1 MSNKNSK
8 KKSSFLTLFSKK
20 NKNIKQ
26 INEEKFDDNDD
37 EIGYDDNSK
46 TVELANIKQK
56 QDFINNSQKNHSNSM
71 LNDLS
76 LGELTALEKELE
88 FKYSFN
94 SYNIINVE
102 RRNNFLYVK
111 CELINHSSSN
121 KQTVVEKIPYKEIK
135 INWTI
140 D

>member
-20 NKNIKQ
+20 NKNIKETK
-26 INEEKFDDNDD
+26 EEKFDDSDD

-46 TVELANIKQK
+46 SIELANIKQK
-56 QDFINNSQKNHSNSM
+56 QDFINNSQKNHSNSL

-102 RRNNFLYVK
+102 RRNNFLYIK